1 MIYAIVE
8 VIFQCASEAANLR
21 YRSKAARLGAALG
34 AGLFSSS
41 SEEKAMRLPDD
52 SQACIRSALRRRR
65 RILGLTQDDA
75 ASLLGMSRVTYHR
88 IETGVRRIRFVE
100 IAAICEAF
108 NCHVGELVQ
117 DGQLA
122 SAYVH
127 AAKAILGEA
136 AP

>member
-1 MIYAIVE
+1 
-8 VIFQCASEAANLR
+8 LG
-21 YRSKAARLGAALG
+21 YRSKAARLGGAMG
-34 AGLFSSS
+34 AGLFSAS

-65 RILGLTQDDA
+65 RALGLTQNDA
-75 ASLLGMSRVTYHR
+75 ANLLGMSRVSYHR

-108 NCHVGELVQ
+108 NCHVRELVQ

-136 AP
+136 SP